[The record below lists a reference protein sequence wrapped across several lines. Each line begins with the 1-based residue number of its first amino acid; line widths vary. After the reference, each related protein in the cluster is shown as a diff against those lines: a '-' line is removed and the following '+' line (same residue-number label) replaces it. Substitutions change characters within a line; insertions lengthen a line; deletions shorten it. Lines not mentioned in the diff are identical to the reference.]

1 MLLPAILALIA
12 GASTTLAFAPF
23 NFSVL
28 ALITPAALFLLLK
41 RQSLK
46 RACWIGW
53 LFGLGFFGTGVSW
66 VYVSINT
73 YGDTPAI
80 PAALLTASFCAA
92 LAVLF
97 LLQIWLYQ
105 KYFSKDFPAIAFA
118 VIWLLF
124 EWLRSWLF
132 TGFPWLYLGYSTLDT
147 TLSPLAAIGGVWL
160 LSAVVISV
168 SLALASLIHNRGRK
182 QWLVAFSAIA
192 LPLLVSFSL
201 PQHWTTKS
209 GEPIDVAIVQPDI
222 DQLIKWNPLHLESI
236 LNRYY
241 SSTEKLLGKKVI
253 IWPETAIPSL
263 YPKVEPYFAP
273 LVAQQQRLG
282 GSLISG
288 IPMKVNDPEHP
299 LGRRIHNS
307 ILNLTENTSYHKQR
321 LVPFGEYV
329 PWQDQFRDLFNFL
342 NIPDMTFSLPK
353 NPQQPLLQVGNYQYS
368 TAICYEIAYPELVR
382 EYSKNADVILT
393 LSNDTWFSHS
403 IGPDQHFQ
411 MARMRAI
418 ENGRWLIRSANNGIT
433 AIVNAQGKVVVVAPR
448 YTQAVLEG
456 KVQPLQ
462 GLTPYQRLGHWPLII
477 FYFAALGIILA
488 MRQRIFGFSKRY
500 KVQLK
505 RQH

>member
-1 MLLPAILALIA
+1 MLIPAILALIA

-23 NFSVL
+23 DFFAL
-28 ALITPAALFLLLK
+28 AFITPAALFLLL
-41 RQSLK
+41 RQQSLK
-46 RACWIGW
+46 RACWLGW
-53 LFGLGFFGTGVSW
+53 VFGLGFFASGVSW
-66 VYVSINT
+66 IYVSINT

-80 PAALLTASFCAA
+80 PAALLTAIFCAA

-97 LLQIWLYQ
+97 LLQIWFYQ
-105 KYFSKDFPAIAFA
+105 KYFSKDYPALAFG

-147 TLSPLAAIGGVWL
+147 ALSPLASIGGGWL
-160 LSAVVISV
+160 LSAVVICIG
-168 SLALASLIHNRGRK
+168 LALANLIHNRDRSK
-182 QWLVAFSAIA
+182 WLVAFCAIS
-192 LPLLVSFSL
+192 LPLLISFLL
-201 PQHWTTKS
+201 PEQWTKKS

-236 LNRYY
+236 LDRYY
-241 SSTEKLLGKKVI
+241 SSSQKLLGKKVI

-273 LVAQQQRLG
+273 LVAEQQRLG

-288 IPMKVNDPEHP
+288 IPMKVIDPQHP

-353 NPQQPLLQVGNYQYS
+353 NSLQPLLKVGDFQYS

-382 EYSKNADVILT
+382 EYSKNADIILT

-433 AIVNAQGKVVVVAPR
+433 AIVNAQGEVVEIAPR

-462 GLTPYQRLGHWPLII
+462 GLTPYQRLGQWPLLI
-477 FYFAALGIILA
+477 FYFVTLGILSIRRLSPLLSGKA
-488 MRQRIFGFSKRY
+488 TEQPQK
-500 KVQLK
+500 QC
-505 RQH
+505 